1 MGRFSFFCRI
11 ELIIGDWLVLTW
23 KASFSNCFCWFALC
37 FWEIMYMQK
46 TQFSKQ
52 HLQEWI
58 FWRLISMRRQLK
70 LFKSYSYFKQI
81 RQHVFLIDV
90 LVFGYW
96 SEPVSTSGIN
106 AIFRRRHRVA
116 KRKVSFV
123 FCSTKENKVQ
133 INKNSYYR
141 VNYAFHVKTSQSAR
155 N

>member
-96 SEPVSTSGIN
+96 SEPVSTSGKCHFSVTS
-106 AIFRRRHRVA
+106 ACSKTKGFFC
-116 KRKVSFV
+116 VSFNRRKQ
-123 FCSTKENKVQ
+123 SANQQKQLLQSN
-133 INKNSYYR
+133 
-141 VNYAFHVKTSQSAR
+141 AFHVKTNQSAR